1 VARALREQEPGGI
14 YHVTSRGNRR
24 QPIFVADTDHL
35 RFLARLETVCTKAV
49 WTVHAYCL
57 MPNHYHLV
65 LEIDAPTLSSGL
77 QQLNGSYAQAF
88 NRRHG
93 LSGHLFQGR
102 FHSAPVETDSHLLE
116 LARYVPLNPVRARL
130 CDDPADWPWSSF
142 RATLGM
148 SRPAPFLAID
158 RILGPFG
165 LDRRRARAAFRSFVA
180 EPRR

>member
-1 VARALREQEPGGI
+1 LREQEPGGI

-35 RFLARLETVCTKAV
+35 RFLAQLETVCTKAT

-65 LEIDAPTLSSGL
+65 LEIDVPTLSSGL
-77 QQLNGSYAQAF
+77 QQLNGSYAQEF

-93 LSGHLFQGR
+93 FSGHLFQGR

-158 RILGPFG
+158 RVLGSFA